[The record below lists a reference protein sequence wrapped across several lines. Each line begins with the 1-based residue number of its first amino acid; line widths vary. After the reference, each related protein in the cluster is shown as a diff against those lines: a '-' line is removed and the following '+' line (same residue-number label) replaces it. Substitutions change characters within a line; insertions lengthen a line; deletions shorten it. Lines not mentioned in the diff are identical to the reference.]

1 MTSTPPKTVLAVSGS
16 LRHGSTNT
24 LMLQAVADRLRANV
38 TMIFFDGLDDLPHF
52 SPERDADHESGT
64 ASLPAV
70 AHWRAAIEQADAVL
84 ISTPEY
90 AFGIPGVL
98 KNALDCLVRPKNCR
112 CHQRLA
118 GSRRRTEG
126 NGVAIAHPDGPER
139 LHSCRLFAGDFVG
152 EEKDGC
158 QRATCRCSHV
168 GFADQA
174 GGAVGRREVVSG
186 VIGH

>member
-90 AFGIPGVL
+90 AFGTPGVL
-98 KNALDCLVRPKNCR
+98 KNALDWVVSTVLFDQKAVGVISASPGHEGGQKVMASLLPTLTALNAYIPVGCSLVISSVKKKMDADG
-112 CHQRLA
+112 QLVDAATLALLTRLA
-118 GSRRRTEG
+118 EQ
-126 NGVAIAHPDGPER
+126 
-139 LHSCRLFAGDFVG
+139 LVG
-152 EEKDGC
+152 GK
-158 QRATCRCSHV
+158 
-168 GFADQA
+168 
-174 GGAVGRREVVSG
+174 
-186 VIGH
+186 